1 MHKDPAKFQLE
12 QGNATPGAME
22 LAKQNLGETYE
33 NIMKVIEYY
42 MDMPQEQI
50 QIVSIWII
58 GTYFHDCF
66 STYPFLFI
74 NAMRGSGKTR
84 LLRLIAHMAKGGN
97 GEVQTGITE
106 AVLFRTK
113 GILVLDECESIAS
126 KDKAILREYLNACY
140 KKGGTVKRTKKAKF
154 KGEDEYIVETFHPYK
169 PIALANIFGMDEV
182 LGDRC
187 ITFVLEKSNNP
198 AKTKKLEDFEDNP
211 EIEAIKSSLR
221 QSSVVCAVSLR
232 KRTNQ
237 TAWNSY
243 INAKYNDTYT
253 LTTYTTYTTQTAL
266 TDIERIEESA
276 FFNKIDAIGI
286 DGRNFELLFPL
297 LIVSKYLDWSQFE
310 ELLKI
315 GKELMKIK
323 KEDEFAESRDVLVYE
338 FVSKQE
344 GGLQYH
350 ALKELCMKFKAF
362 VGEDEWIN
370 EKWLGRAL
378 KRLNL
383 VLDKRREASGR
394 FVQLNI
400 SKANDKARIFR
411 SDDVK
416 E

>member
-1 MHKDPAKFQLE
+1 MQDPAEFQLE
-12 QGNATPGAME
+12 KGNATPEAIE
-22 LAKQNLGETYE
+22 LAKRNLGEAYE
-33 NIMKVIEYY
+33 KIMKVIEYY
-42 MDMPQEQI
+42 MDMPKEQL
-50 QIVSIWII
+50 QIVSTWIV

-140 KKGGTVKRTKKAKF
+140 KKGGAVKRTKKAKF
-154 KGEDEYIVETFHPYK
+154 KGEDEYVVETFHPYK

-198 AKTKKLEDFEDNP
+198 AKTKKLEDFEENP
-211 EIEAIKSSLR
+211 EIEEIKRTLR

-243 INAKYNDTYT
+243 INAKYNDIYT
-253 LTTYTTYTTQTAL
+253 LTTYTTHTTLTTQNK
-266 TDIERIEESA
+266 IEEDD

-297 LIVSKYLDWSQFE
+297 LIVAKYLDWAQFE
-310 ELLKI
+310 KLLEI
-315 GKELMKIK
+315 GKDLMKIK

-338 FVSKQE
+338 FVSRQE

-350 ALKELCMKFKAF
+350 ALKELCQKFKAF

-411 SDDVK
+411 SGDSG
-416 E
+416 